1 MGKTED
7 DILYTILVVDD
18 EQPVRESLEM
28 ILEDHYCVFM
38 AKTGEQAMRRLKKQD
53 VDLVILDVS
62 MPGMGGMETL
72 SRIMGLNRARPE
84 VVMLSATDSA
94 RLGIKAVK
102 EGAFDYI
109 TKPFDSND
117 IIEVI
122 RKAMAK
128 RALEQEVHYLRSEM
142 EKLGGF
148 GNIIGK
154 SPQMREVF
162 RLVEKVS
169 QTGSNVLIAGAS
181 GTGKELVARAIHSQ
195 GARKGGPFIPVNCA
209 AIPQE
214 LLESEFFGH
223 EKGSFTGAHERSI
236 GKFELANRGILFLD
250 EISTLRM
257 ELQAKLLRVLQ
268 EREFNRVGGA
278 KLIRV
283 DVQIIAATN
292 MDLKNMVAS
301 GTFRE
306 DLFYRLNVLPITL
319 PPLKDRPGD
328 IPLLVNHFLKD
339 ISYRVNR
346 KAPKVTPEAL
356 KLLEAYSWPGNAR
369 ELENVLERM
378 VALSSGEGS
387 IGIEDLPVEIAT
399 TEFSSNTQTGSSDSL
414 LEARDRYEKMY
425 VLSALRKTGWNQSEA
440 ARLLRIHRNTLLKK
454 MAAFQLSARKEQQ

>member
-1 MGKTED
+1 M
-7 DILYTILVVDD
+7 LHTILVVDD
-18 EQPVRESLEM
+18 EQPVCESLEM
-28 ILEDHYCVFM
+28 ILEDHYYVLV
-38 AKTGEQAMRRLKKQD
+38 AKTGEQAMRILKKQA

-72 SRIMGLNRARPE
+72 HRIMELSKSRPE

-94 RLGIKAVK
+94 RLGVQAVK

-117 IIEVI
+117 LLEVI

-181 GTGKELVARAIHSQ
+181 GTGKELVARAIHSR
-195 GARKGGPFIPVNCA
+195 GARRGEPFIPVNCA

-223 EKGSFTGAHERSI
+223 EKGSFTGAHERNI
-236 GKFELANRGILFLD
+236 GKFELANKGILFLD

-268 EREFNRVGGA
+268 EREFNRVGGP

-292 MDLKNMVAS
+292 MDLKNMVAH
-301 GTFRE
+301 GAFRE

-346 KAPKVTPEAL
+346 KIPKVTPEAL

-378 VALSSGEGS
+378 VALSSGDGP

-399 TEFSSNTQTGSSDSL
+399 TEFSSNAQAGFSDSL

-440 ARLLRIHRNTLLKK
+440 ARILRIHRNTLLKK
-454 MAAFQLSARKEQQ
+454 MAAFQLSSQKEQQ

>member
-1 MGKTED
+1 
-7 DILYTILVVDD
+7 
-18 EQPVRESLEM
+18 
-28 ILEDHYCVFM
+28 
-38 AKTGEQAMRRLKKQD
+38 
-53 VDLVILDVS
+53 
-62 MPGMGGMETL
+62 
-72 SRIMGLNRARPE
+72 
-84 VVMLSATDSA
+84 
-94 RLGIKAVK
+94 
-102 EGAFDYI
+102 
-109 TKPFDSND
+109 
-117 IIEVI
+117 
-122 RKAMAK
+122 
-128 RALEQEVHYLRSEM
+128 
-142 EKLGGF
+142 
-148 GNIIGK
+148 GK

>member
-1 MGKTED
+1 MSETRH
-7 DILYTILVVDD
+7 ILVVDD
-18 EQPVRESLEM
+18 EQPVRESMEM
-28 ILEDHYCVFM
+28 ILEDHYFVFM
-38 AKTGEQAMRRLKKQD
+38 AETGEQALRVLKKRA
-53 VDLVILDVS
+53 VDLVVLDVS

-72 SRIMGLNRARPE
+72 NRIMELSRARPE

-94 RLGIKAVK
+94 RLGVQAVK

-109 TKPFDSND
+109 TKPFDSQD
-117 IIEVI
+117 LLEVI
-122 RKAMAK
+122 RKALEK
-128 RALEQEVHYLRSEM
+128 RALEREVHYLRSEM

-162 RLVEKVS
+162 RLVGKVS
-169 QTGSNVLIAGAS
+169 NTGSNVLIAGES
-181 GTGKELVARAIHSQ
+181 GTGKELVARAIHSR
-195 GARKGGPFIPVNCA
+195 GDRKGEPFIPVNCA

-257 ELQAKLLRVLQ
+257 DLQAKLLRVLQ
-268 EREFNRVGGA
+268 EREFNRGGGSQ
-278 KLIRV
+278 LIHV
-283 DVQIIAATN
+283 DVQVIAATN
-292 MDLKNMVAS
+292 MDLKTMVTDGS
-301 GTFRE
+301 FRE
-306 DLFYRLNVLPITL
+306 DLFYRLNVLPINL
-319 PPLKDRPGD
+319 PPLRNRPGD
-328 IPLLVNHFLKD
+328 IPLLVNHFLQE

-346 KAPKVTPEAL
+346 KIPKVTSEAL
-356 KLLEAYSWPGNAR
+356 KLLETYSWPGNAR

-378 VALSSGEGS
+378 VALSSGDGPL
-387 IGIEDLPVEIAT
+387 GIEDLPVEIVTA
-399 TEFSSNTQTGSSDSL
+399 EISSYAHPEHADSL

-425 VLSALRKTGWNQSEA
+425 LLSALRKTGWNQSEA

-454 MAAFQLSARKEQQ
+454 MSAFKLSPEKGRQ